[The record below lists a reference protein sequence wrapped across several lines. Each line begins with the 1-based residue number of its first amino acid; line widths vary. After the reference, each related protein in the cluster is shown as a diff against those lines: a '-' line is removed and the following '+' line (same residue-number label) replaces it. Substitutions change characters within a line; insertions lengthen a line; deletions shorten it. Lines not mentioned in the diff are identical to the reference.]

1 MRKNLAQLFDEF
13 MFECEFARKLR
24 PETLKGYRA
33 TFATFIKLNPGIS
46 VEMLNTSIV
55 INFFRVLEQRKRLV
69 GKGIIKI
76 GVKKSTIAKY
86 WNKLNCFFEWLRVN
100 GHIAQNPFQGMAYPT
115 PVYED
120 KKFLRKEEIEK
131 ILTAILTH
139 SGNTLVLK
147 RNLVIFYIFLFCGL
161 RKSELLQLQIRDIDI
176 ERKVLTVRAETSKTS
191 RTRYLP
197 LHSQLLLHLKD
208 YLKERKHFTT
218 QYLIVSTIR
227 DTKLSAEGL
236 KHIVTGLNRISG
248 VSFHLHQFRHTFA
261 VNFLKGSNNVAKLQ
275 QLLGHRSINMT
286 LLYLR
291 CLPTNEMRSDIENMS
306 LDRLI

>member
-1 MRKNLAQLFDEF
+1 MY
-13 MFECEFARKLR
+13 ECEFSRKLR

-33 TFATFIKLNPGIS
+33 IFATFIKLNPDIS
-46 VEMLNTSIV
+46 IDILSSTLIV
-55 INFFRVLEQRKRLV
+55 NFFKLLEQRKRVV
-69 GKGIIKI
+69 GKGSVRT

-86 WNKLNCFFEWLRVN
+86 WNKLNCFFDWLKIN
-100 GHIAQNPFQGMAYPT
+100 GHISRNPFQVMSYPT
-115 PVYED
+115 PAYED

-139 SGNTLVLK
+139 SGNSFTLK
-147 RNLVIFYIFLFCGL
+147 RNLVIFYLLLFCGL
-161 RKSELLQLQIRDIDI
+161 RKEELLQLQIRDIDF
-176 ERKVLTVRAETSKTS
+176 EKRMMTVRAETSKTP

-208 YLKERKHFTT
+208 YYKERKHLTT
-218 QYLIVSTIR
+218 HYLVASSVR
-227 DTKLSAEGL
+227 DNRLSSEGL
-236 KHIVTGLNRISG
+236 KHIVASLKRASG

-261 VNFLKGSNNVAKLQ
+261 VNFLKSSNNVAKLK
-275 QLLGHRSINMT
+275 QLLGHTNISMT

-306 LDRLI
+306 IDRLI